1 MHKYMCTDMY
11 TQHMRVHTHTH
22 THTHTLTYTHTHIQA
37 HNCLFP
43 GGKFWLYLKFKM
55 ILKLEGS

>member
-1 MHKYMCTDMY
+1 MLTCTSPCAQ
-11 TQHMRVHTHTH
+11 TCTHSTCTHTEA
-22 THTHTLTYTHTHIQA
+22 Y
-37 HNCLFP
+37 NCLFP